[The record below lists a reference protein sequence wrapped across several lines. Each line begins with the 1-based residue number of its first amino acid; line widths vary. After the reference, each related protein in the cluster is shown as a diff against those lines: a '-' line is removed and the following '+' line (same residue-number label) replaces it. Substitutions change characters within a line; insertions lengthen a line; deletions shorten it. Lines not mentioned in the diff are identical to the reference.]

1 MFELIRRVWEWVKK
15 IFESLLNFG
24 RNIVSWFQ
32 DPSRVRA
39 LEEDHDRLAV
49 VVKDRLDNGNYNTI
63 KCLFNCRTNKIEGTH
78 NASNKNAEGIES
90 NDLDSE
96 TKKHFGNKEMLVLE

>member
-1 MFELIRRVWEWVKK
+1 MFELIRRAWKWVKK

-32 DPSRVRA
+32 DPSRARA
-39 LEEDHDRLAV
+39 LEEDHDRLAI
-49 VVKDRLDNGNYNTI
+49 VVKDRLDNGNYNTV
-63 KCLFNCRTNKIEGTH
+63 KCLFNRRTNKIEGVH
-78 NASNKNAEGIES
+78 NESNNNAEGIES